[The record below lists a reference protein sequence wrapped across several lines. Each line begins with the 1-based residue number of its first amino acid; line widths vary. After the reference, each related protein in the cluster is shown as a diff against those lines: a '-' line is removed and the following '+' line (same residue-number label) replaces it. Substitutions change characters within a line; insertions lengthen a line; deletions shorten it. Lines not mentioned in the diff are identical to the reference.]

1 MPSLAETILFLNT
14 IADLEVNADSL
25 EQKYKSQVPFYES
38 ASSQAKEKV
47 KRYLNAMIEL
57 LQEE

>member
-1 MPSLAETILFLNT
+1 LNT